1 MLNEGAI
8 MAARER
14 RAEVTRADLAEG
26 HLRALAGPARR
37 SSPLT
42 AEEREL
48 VARHEAGHALVAEF
62 CETQDTTQRLTITP
76 RGRAAGLAVVARRDR
91 ALQSARHV
99 HEQLMVLL
107 GGRAAEAV
115 IYGDVS
121 SGAAD
126 DLQRANALA
135 RHAVMSLG
143 FSERAGQLTATAGG
157 QNMPLSDG
165 TRQVVD
171 EEVERMIAEAYCAAV
186 ALTESHRAKLLGL
199 SGALLGREDLDR
211 DEIAALLGT
220 GPPRPVATIGLRPAP
235 APATPVVPLRRRRER
250 RHIPRAPAAAAAAG
264 RAAFA
269 HARFLLRRE
278 RPRPAD
284 R

>member
-1 MLNEGAI
+1 
-8 MAARER
+8 
-14 RAEVTRADLAEG
+14 
-26 HLRALAGPARR
+26 
-37 SSPLT
+37 
-42 AEEREL
+42 
-48 VARHEAGHALVAEF
+48 VAEF
-62 CETQDTTQRLTITP
+62 CETQDATQRLTITP
-76 RGRAAGLAVVARRDR
+76 RGRAGGLAVIARRDR
-91 ALQSARHV
+91 ALQSLRHV

-157 QNMPLSDG
+157 QNMPLSDT

-171 EEVERMIAEAYCAAV
+171 EEVERMIAEAYRDAL
-186 ALTESHRAKLLGL
+186 ALTEEHRGELWEL
-199 SGALLGREDLDR
+199 SSALLDREDLDR
-211 DEIAALLGT
+211 EQIAALLGT
-220 GPPRPVATIGLRPAP
+220 EPPRPVATLGLGPSPAP
-235 APATPVVPLRRRRER
+235 AAPVVPLRRGRER
-250 RHIPRAPAAAAAAG
+250 RRIQQAPAAAAAAG

-269 HARFLLRRE
+269 HARFLLSRRE